1 MFQFDKLKLYSM
13 QFKDRS
19 MNFQYGYGI
28 RMVFQGFQDE
38 KLWTFT
44 KLYWLAKAL
53 GMRIYN
59 AIGNHMDYNKG
70 FVTLKKRD

>member
-28 RMVFQGFQDE
+28 RMVF
-38 KLWTFT
+38 
-44 KLYWLAKAL
+44 
-53 GMRIYN
+53 
-59 AIGNHMDYNKG
+59 
-70 FVTLKKRD
+70 